1 MFKGQ
6 SFVENPFEA
15 VQLLFAVCV
24 CVCMYAF
31 TGNGKACITHIILC
45 NIYNKPVMQTTQL

>member
-6 SFVENPFEA
+6 SFVENPFET

-24 CVCMYAF
+24 YMYAF
-31 TGNGKACITHIILC
+31 AGNGKACITHIILC